1 MNAKETKDGTVIE
14 VFVKPKSAKFEVL
27 LEGDEVVVRCTEE
40 PVKGK
45 VNKELLKA
53 LSKFFHTNVELVSGA
68 TSRQKSLL
76 LKGIEKSEVERLL
89 RKEGKEPK
97 DLFREIDEQNKGKK
111 KHSEK
116 EILEEI
122 QAYRREKRAEQGA

>member
-1 MNAKETKDGTVIE
+1 MNVKDTEDGAIIE
-14 VFVKPKSAKFEVL
+14 VFVKPKSEKFEVL

-68 TSRQKSLL
+68 TSRQK
-76 LKGIEKSEVERLL
+76 RLL
-89 RKEGKEPK
+89 VK
-97 DLFREIDEQNKGKK
+97 NVSKK
-111 KHSEK
+111 QVEALLHTEN
-116 EILEEI
+116 LG
-122 QAYRREKRAEQGA
+122 Y

>member
-1 MNAKETKDGTVIE
+1 MKLTETKDGTIIE
-14 VFVKPKSAKFEVL
+14 VFVKPKSARFEVS

-68 TSRQKSLL
+68 TSRQKRLL
-76 LKGIEKSEVERLL
+76 IINKSKSEVEPLLHRLL
-89 RKEGKEPK
+89 
-97 DLFREIDEQNKGKK
+97 
-111 KHSEK
+111 
-116 EILEEI
+116 
-122 QAYRREKRAEQGA
+122 